1 MAIQLSITNVFRFI
15 SYITPV
21 LLIFFMIM
29 ISVFNQDVK
38 GLIYLGGVLIAIFI
52 TVACKNM
59 IKKESEN
66 PAYTC
71 ELFDYPGN
79 ASNYTVPSLNSVLI
93 AFTFAYLF
101 KPMQDYKQYNYSIII
116 SILILFVIDAVTKLT
131 NNCTPPLG
139 VISGGLIGYVLG
151 IVFYSLLKATGNEK
165 LLYLN
170 ELQSNNVVCSKPSE
184 QQFKC
189 AVYKNG
195 ELISTNSSSSVA
207 SSS

>member
-38 GLIYLGGVLIAIFI
+38 GLIYLGGVLITIFI
-52 TVACKNM
+52 TVAVKNM
-59 IKKESEN
+59 IKHPSDN

-71 ELFDYPGN
+71 ELFDFPGN
-79 ASNYTVPSLNSVLI
+79 ASDYTVPSLNSVLI
-93 AFTFAYLF
+93 AFTFSYLF
-101 KPMQDYKQYNYSIII
+101 KPMQDYSQYNYSIII

-139 VISGGLIGYVLG
+139 VIAGGLIGYVLG
-151 IVFYSLLKATGNEK
+151 IIYYSLLKGTGNQK

-195 ELISTNSSSSVA
+195 ELISTNSTS
-207 SSS
+207 

>member
-38 GLIYLGGVLIAIFI
+38 GLIYLGGVLITIFI

-59 IKKESEN
+59 IKHPSDN

-71 ELFDYPGN
+71 ELFDFPGN
-79 ASNYTVPSLNSVLI
+79 ASDYTVPSLNSVLI
-93 AFTFAYLF
+93 AFTFSYLL
-101 KPMQDYKQYNYSIII
+101 KPMQDYNQYNFSIII
-116 SILILFVIDAVTKLT
+116 AILMLFIIDAVTKLT

-139 VISGGLIGYVLG
+139 VVGGGLIGYLLG
-151 IVFYSLLKATGNEK
+151 YIYYSLLKATGNEK
-165 LLYLN
+165 MLYLN

-195 ELISTNSSSSVA
+195 QLISTNSSS
-207 SSS
+207 

>member
-38 GLIYLGGVLIAIFI
+38 GLIYLGGVLITIFI

>member
-1 MAIQLSITNVFRFI
+1 MAIQLSFTNVFRFI

-38 GLIYLGGVLIAIFI
+38 GLIYLGGILMAIFL
-52 TVACKNM
+52 TVTTKNM
-59 IKKESEN
+59 IKQSSEN

-71 ELFDYPGN
+71 ELFDFPGN
-79 ASNYTVPSLNSVLI
+79 SAHYTVPSLNSVLI
-93 AFTFAYLF
+93 AFTIAYLV
-101 KPMQDYKQYNYSIII
+101 KPMQDYNQYNYSVII
-116 SILILFVIDAVTKLT
+116 SLLILFIVDGVTKLT

-139 VISGGLIGYVLG
+139 IIAGGLIGYFFG
-151 IVFYSLLKATGNEK
+151 IVYYSLLKVSGNQQF
-165 LLYLN
+165 LYLN

-189 AVYKNG
+189 SVYKNG
-195 ELISTNSSSSVA
+195 QLVSTNSSSSVPTNN
-207 SSS
+207 

>member
-1 MAIQLSITNVFRFI
+1 MAIQLSFANVFRFI

-38 GLIYLGGVLIAIFI
+38 GLIYLGGILIAVFLTVI
-52 TVACKNM
+52 TKNM
-59 IKKESEN
+59 IKHTSEN

-71 ELFDYPGN
+71 ELFDFPGN
-79 ASNYTVPSLNSVLI
+79 SAHYNVPSLNSVLI

-101 KPMQDYKQYNYSIII
+101 KPMQDYNQYNYSVII
-116 SILILFVIDAVTKLT
+116 SMLILFTIDGVTKIT
-131 NNCTPPLG
+131 NKCTPGGG
-139 VISGGLIGYVLG
+139 VIAGALIGYFFGV
-151 IVFYSLLKATGNEK
+151 VYYSLLKGTGNQK
-165 LLYLN
+165 FLYLN

-189 AVYKNG
+189 SVYKNG
-195 ELISTNSSSSVA
+195 QLVSTNSSV
-207 SSS
+207 

>member
-1 MAIQLSITNVFRFI
+1 MAIQLSITNVFRFV
-15 SYITPV
+15 SYITPI

-38 GLIYLGGVLIAIFI
+38 GLVYLGGVLITIFI
-52 TVACKNM
+52 TVATKNM
-59 IKKESEN
+59 IKQPANN

-71 ELFDYPGN
+71 ELFDFPGN
-79 ASNYTVPSLNSVLI
+79 ASNYTVPSLNSVLL

-101 KPMQDYKQYNYSIII
+101 KPMTDYKQMNYSVIVT
-116 SILILFVIDAVTKLT
+116 LLLLFIIDAVTKVT

-151 IVFYSLLKATGNEK
+151 IAYYSMLKASGSEK
-165 LLYLN
+165 FLYLN
-170 ELQSNNVVCSKPSE
+170 ELQSNNVVCAKPSE

-195 ELISTNSSSSVA
+195 QLISTNSAPSVA
-207 SSS
+207 KG

>member
-1 MAIQLSITNVFRFI
+1 MV
-15 SYITPV
+15 
-21 LLIFFMIM
+21 
-29 ISVFNQDVK
+29 NQDVK

-71 ELFDYPGN
+71 ELFDFPGN
-79 ASNYTVPSLNSVLI
+79 SSSYTVPSLNSVLI
-93 AFTFAYLF
+93 AFTFSYLF
-101 KPMQDYKQYNYSIII
+101 KPMQDYNQFNFSIII
-116 SILILFVIDAVTKLT
+116 SILILFIIDAVTKIT

-139 VISGGLIGYVLG
+139 VISGALIGYVIG
-151 IVFYSLLKATGNEK
+151 FVYYTLLKSTGNQK

-195 ELISTNSSSSVA
+195 QLISTNSPPSVA

>member
-1 MAIQLSITNVFRFI
+1 
-15 SYITPV
+15 
-21 LLIFFMIM
+21 M

-38 GLIYLGGVLIAIFI
+38 GLVYLGGVLITIFI
-52 TVACKNM
+52 TVATKNM
-59 IKKESEN
+59 IKQPANN

-71 ELFDYPGN
+71 ELFDFPGN

-101 KPMQDYKQYNYSIII
+101 KPMTDYKQMNYSIILAL
-116 SILILFVIDAVTKLT
+116 LILFIIDAVTKVT

-151 IVFYSLLKATGNEK
+151 VAYYSMLKASGSEK
-165 LLYLN
+165 FLYLN
-170 ELQSNNVVCSKPSE
+170 ELQSNNVVCAKPSE

-195 ELISTNSSSSVA
+195 QLISTNSAPSVPKG
-207 SSS
+207 

>member
-59 IKKESEN
+59 IKHPSDN

-71 ELFDYPGN
+71 ELFDFPGN
-79 ASNYTVPSLNSVLI
+79 ASDYTVPSLNSVLI

-101 KPMQDYKQYNYSIII
+101 KPMQDYNQYNFSIII
-116 SILILFVIDAVTKLT
+116 TILILFVIDAVTKLT

-139 VISGGLIGYVLG
+139 VVAGGLIGYILG
-151 IVFYSLLKATGNEK
+151 LIYYSLLKATGNQK
-165 LLYLN
+165 MLYLN

-195 ELISTNSSSSVA
+195 QLISTNSTS
-207 SSS
+207 

>member
-38 GLIYLGGVLIAIFI
+38 GLIYLGGVLITIFI

-59 IKKESEN
+59 IRHPSNN

-71 ELFDYPGN
+71 ELFDFPGN
-79 ASNYTVPSLNSVLI
+79 ASDYTVPSLNSVLI

-139 VISGGLIGYVLG
+139 VISGGLIGYVIG
-151 IVFYSLLKATGNEK
+151 IIFYSLLKATGN
-165 LLYLN
+165 
-170 ELQSNNVVCSKPSE
+170 
-184 QQFKC
+184 
-189 AVYKNG
+189 
-195 ELISTNSSSSVA
+195 
-207 SSS
+207 

>member
-38 GLIYLGGVLIAIFI
+38 GLIYLGGVLITIFI

-195 ELISTNSSSSVA
+195 QLISTNSSSSVA